1 MLLTQEADEVCMD
14 YIVYRKETC
23 KIIEKEDGYYRLVPV
38 NDTSIKY
45 KVPVDSNFLKKVITK
60 EEIDRLL
67 LEIPEINTI
76 DLGEKQI
83 EQEYKEL
90 MKSGTHEDLVK
101 IIKTSY
107 LRNQIRIL
115 NNKRISEIDD
125 EYFRRAE
132 KYLYE
137 EIGIVLNLSF
147 ENTKEYIINKL
158 KKAN

>member
-1 MLLTQEADEVCMD
+1 MD

-23 KIIEKEDGYYRLVPV
+23 KIIEKEDGHYRLVPV

-76 DLGEKQI
+76 NLGEKQI

>member
-1 MLLTQEADEVCMD
+1 MD

-90 MKSGTHEDLVK
+90 M
-101 IIKTSY
+101 
-107 LRNQIRIL
+107 
-115 NNKRISEIDD
+115 
-125 EYFRRAE
+125 
-132 KYLYE
+132 
-137 EIGIVLNLSF
+137 
-147 ENTKEYIINKL
+147 
-158 KKAN
+158 

>member
-1 MLLTQEADEVCMD
+1 MD

-45 KVPVDSNFLKKVITK
+45 KVPIDSNFLKKVITK

>member
-1 MLLTQEADEVCMD
+1 
-14 YIVYRKETC
+14 
-23 KIIEKEDGYYRLVPV
+23 
-38 NDTSIKY
+38 
-45 KVPVDSNFLKKVITK
+45 
-60 EEIDRLL
+60 
-67 LEIPEINTI
+67 
-76 DLGEKQI
+76 
-83 EQEYKEL
+83 

-137 EIGIVLNLSF
+137 EIGTVLNLSF

>member
-1 MLLTQEADEVCMD
+1 MD

-115 NNKRISEIDD
+115 NNKGISEIDD

>member
-1 MLLTQEADEVCMD
+1 MD

-125 EYFRRAE
+125 EYFKRAE

>member
-1 MLLTQEADEVCMD
+1 MLLTQKADEVCMD

>member
-1 MLLTQEADEVCMD
+1 MD

-125 EYFRRAE
+125 EYFKRAE

-158 KKAN
+158 KKQISF

>member
-1 MLLTQEADEVCMD
+1 MD

-23 KIIEKEDGYYRLVPV
+23 KIIGKEDGYYKLVPV

>member
-1 MLLTQEADEVCMD
+1 MD

-45 KVPVDSNFLKKVITK
+45 KVPIDSNFLKKVITK

-147 ENTKEYIINKL
+147 ENTKKYIINKL

>member
-1 MLLTQEADEVCMD
+1 MD

-23 KIIEKEDGYYRLVPV
+23 KIIGKEDGYYKLVPI

-45 KVPVDSNFLKKVITK
+45 KVPVNSNFLKKVITK

>member
-1 MLLTQEADEVCMD
+1 MLLTQEADDVCMD

>member
-1 MLLTQEADEVCMD
+1 MD

-45 KVPVDSNFLKKVITK
+45 KVPVNSNFLKKVITK

-125 EYFRRAE
+125 EYFKRAE

>member
-1 MLLTQEADEVCMD
+1 MD

-23 KIIEKEDGYYRLVPV
+23 KIIEKEDGYYTLVPV

>member
-1 MLLTQEADEVCMD
+1 MD

-45 KVPVDSNFLKKVITK
+45 KVPIDSNFLKKVITK

-125 EYFRRAE
+125 EYFKRAE

>member
-1 MLLTQEADEVCMD
+1 MD

-107 LRNQIRIL
+107 LRNQIIIL

>member
-1 MLLTQEADEVCMD
+1 MD

-45 KVPVDSNFLKKVITK
+45 KVPVDSNFLKKVIKK

-125 EYFRRAE
+125 EYFKRAE

>member
-1 MLLTQEADEVCMD
+1 MD

-83 EQEYKEL
+83 EQEYKKL

>member
-1 MLLTQEADEVCMD
+1 MD

-125 EYFRRAE
+125 EYFKRAE

-147 ENTKEYIINKL
+147 EDTKKYIINKL
-158 KKAN
+158 KKVN

>member
-1 MLLTQEADEVCMD
+1 MD

-23 KIIEKEDGYYRLVPV
+23 KIIGKEDGYYKLVPI

-45 KVPVDSNFLKKVITK
+45 KVPVNSNFLKKVITK

-125 EYFRRAE
+125 EYFKRAE

-147 ENTKEYIINKL
+147 EDTKKYIINKW

>member
-1 MLLTQEADEVCMD
+1 MD

-23 KIIEKEDGYYRLVPV
+23 KIIEKEDGYYKLVPV

-45 KVPVDSNFLKKVITK
+45 KVPIDSNFLKKVITK

-83 EQEYKEL
+83 EQEYKAL

-107 LRNQIRIL
+107 LRNQIRII

-147 ENTKEYIINKL
+147 EDTKEYIINKL

>member
-1 MLLTQEADEVCMD
+1 MD
-14 YIVYRKETC
+14 YIVYRKEIC

>member
-1 MLLTQEADEVCMD
+1 MD

-147 ENTKEYIINKL
+147 ENTTEYIINKL
-158 KKAN
+158 KKGASSTMFKK

>member
-1 MLLTQEADEVCMD
+1 MD

-67 LEIPEINTI
+67 LEILEINTI

>member
-1 MLLTQEADEVCMD
+1 MD

-23 KIIEKEDGYYRLVPV
+23 KIIEKEEGYYRLVPV

>member
-1 MLLTQEADEVCMD
+1 MD

-23 KIIEKEDGYYRLVPV
+23 NIIEKEDGYYRLVPV

-76 DLGEKQI
+76 NLGEKQI

>member
-1 MLLTQEADEVCMD
+1 MD

-23 KIIEKEDGYYRLVPV
+23 KIIEKEEGYYKLVPV

-147 ENTKEYIINKL
+147 ENTKENINNKL

>member
-1 MLLTQEADEVCMD
+1 MD

-23 KIIEKEDGYYRLVPV
+23 KIIGKEDRYYKLVPI

-45 KVPVDSNFLKKVITK
+45 KVTVNSNLLKKVIAK

-67 LEIPEINTI
+67 LEIPEINII

-125 EYFRRAE
+125 EYFKRAE

-147 ENTKEYIINKL
+147 EDTKKYIINKL

>member
-1 MLLTQEADEVCMD
+1 MYGL
-14 YIVYRKETC
+14 YS
-23 KIIEKEDGYYRLVPV
+23 LVPV

-76 DLGEKQI
+76 NLGEKQI

>member
-1 MLLTQEADEVCMD
+1 MD

-23 KIIEKEDGYYRLVPV
+23 KIIEKEDGYYKLVPI
-38 NDTSIKY
+38 NDISIKY
-45 KVPVDSNFLKKVITK
+45 KVPVNSNLLKKVITK

>member
-1 MLLTQEADEVCMD
+1 MD

-60 EEIDRLL
+60 EGIDRLL

>member
-1 MLLTQEADEVCMD
+1 M
-14 YIVYRKETC
+14 
-23 KIIEKEDGYYRLVPV
+23 PV
-38 NDTSIKY
+38 N
-45 KVPVDSNFLKKVITK
+45 SNLLKKVITK

-67 LEIPEINTI
+67 LEIPEINII

-125 EYFRRAE
+125 EYFKRAE

-147 ENTKEYIINKL
+147 EDTKKYIINKL

>member
-1 MLLTQEADEVCMD
+1 MD

-23 KIIEKEDGYYRLVPV
+23 KIIEKEDGYYKLVPV

-107 LRNQIRIL
+107 LRNQIIIL

-137 EIGIVLNLSF
+137 EIGVVLNLSF

>member
-1 MLLTQEADEVCMD
+1 MD

-115 NNKRISEIDD
+115 NNKRLSEIDD

>member
-1 MLLTQEADEVCMD
+1 MLLTQKADEVCMD

-45 KVPVDSNFLKKVITK
+45 KVPIDSNFLKKVITK

>member
-1 MLLTQEADEVCMD
+1 MD

-23 KIIEKEDGYYRLVPV
+23 KIIEKEDGYYTLVPV

-125 EYFRRAE
+125 EYFKRAE

>member
-1 MLLTQEADEVCMD
+1 MD

-125 EYFRRAE
+125 ECFRRAE

>member
-1 MLLTQEADEVCMD
+1 MD

-23 KIIEKEDGYYRLVPV
+23 KIIEKEDGYYKLVPV

-45 KVPVDSNFLKKVITK
+45 KVPVNSNFLKKVITK
-60 EEIDRLL
+60 EEIDRL

-125 EYFRRAE
+125 EYFKRAE

>member
-1 MLLTQEADEVCMD
+1 MD

-107 LRNQIRIL
+107 LRNQIRII